1 MPDQDSTVA
10 DLVASASH
18 HPEKEDRV
26 SDKEASCMLRRP
38 DASLNE
44 LIDATLSWQ
53 SSDSDLINDK
63 SASSTGDNST
73 TSSSYLGNQD
83 TVDGPGDEG
92 DISPTGSAE
101 DDISHYLHDTIWRTN
116 TTPPPH
122 YDPPADDNDD
132 DTWHD
137 DISLSHHHPF
147 SSLNDSP
154 IFDEGSYVDFSD

>member
-1 MPDQDSTVA
+1 MPS
-10 DLVASASH
+10 
-18 HPEKEDRV
+18 
-26 SDKEASCMLRRP
+26 RP

-44 LIDATLSWQ
+44 LIDATFSWQ
-53 SSDSDLINDK
+53 SSDSDLMNDN

-73 TSSSYLGNQD
+73 TSSSYPGSQD

-101 DDISHYLHDTIWRTN
+101 DHTFHYPHDTIWQTN
-116 TTPPPH
+116 TTPLPH

-137 DISLSHHHPF
+137 DINPSHHHPY

-154 IFDEGSYVDFSD
+154 IFDEGSYVRFSDYPSSAIIPRDPSAFTPINEDSSSSPDLLRPY